1 MLRDEKGIQFN
12 IMSEEQAVEY
22 FSQRNNYLRTAPYR
36 KNYPKHIAGP
46 NEGKYINLEFAY
58 LTELSTLDFYL
69 REILLEM
76 CIDVEHDLK
85 VSTVEVFFSMSE
97 ADILGMRLS
106 GIFLRK
112 IQKSYLLSN
121 EKPMHLLREN

>member
-22 FSQRNNYLRTAPYR
+22 FSRRNNYLRTASYR

-58 LTELSTLDFYL
+58 LSEPVQYSPL
-69 REILLEM
+69 REHSRILQRESIPL
-76 CIDVEHDLK
+76 IARYG
-85 VSTVEVFFSMSE
+85 FW
-97 ADILGMRLS
+97 
-106 GIFLRK
+106 
-112 IQKSYLLSN
+112 KS
-121 EKPMHLLREN
+121 